1 MAKKSWIQRNKKK
14 ERAVAKYAKKRAELK
29 AKGDYIGL
37 SMLPRNASP
46 TRVVNRCEVTG
57 RRHGFFADSKC
68 LELPSES
75 SRPEEI
81 YLELLSQ
88 VGRYFY
94 LAEVHKFS

>member
-1 MAKKSWIQRNKKK
+1 MLAQQELLI
-14 ERAVAKYAKKRAELK
+14 VARLQVE
-29 AKGDYIGL
+29 G
-37 SMLPRNASP
+37 M
-46 TRVVNRCEVTG
+46 
-57 RRHGFFADSKC
+57 GFFADSKC

-94 LAEVHKFS
+94 LAEVQKFSQFLNFPIYGVNLVV